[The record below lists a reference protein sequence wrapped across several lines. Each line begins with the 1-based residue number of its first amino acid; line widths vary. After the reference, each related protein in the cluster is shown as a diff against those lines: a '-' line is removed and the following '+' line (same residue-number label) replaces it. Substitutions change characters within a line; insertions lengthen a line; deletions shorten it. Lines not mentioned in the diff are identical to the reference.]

1 MPLDL
6 SILGQ
11 GVYTPREVARLIG
24 ATPQEII
31 RWTRGSGPSD
41 PLWKG
46 YYQEIDDSAELSFAD
61 LVEVRVVKSL
71 RNAKVSMQA
80 IRFAIQLANEKYEI
94 DRPLSSLG
102 FRTDGQEI
110 LIEALEKDGQLMS
123 LSKKRPGQK
132 VFKEIVQQSLVGLE
146 YDEDRPVRWRPEN
159 TKHIVIDPTRFFGEP
174 IIDKFGVSSN
184 TLYREFGEFGDIRY
198 LSQIYEIPTV
208 LIKDAISFESSLDS
222 TLGKKHGQSTI

>member
-1 MPLDL
+1 MPFDL
-6 SILGQ
+6 SILGH
-11 GVYTPREVARLIG
+11 GVYSPREAARLIG
-24 ATPQEII
+24 GTPQEVL

-46 YYQEIDDSAELSFAD
+46 YYQEIDDSTELSFAD

-71 RNAKVSMQA
+71 RYAKISMQA
-80 IRFAIQLANEKYEI
+80 IRYAIKLANDKYGI

-132 VFKEIVQQSLVGLE
+132 VFKDIVQQSLVDLE
-146 YDEDRPVRWRPEN
+146 YEKDRPILWRPKN
-159 TKHIVIDPTRFFGEP
+159 AKHIVIDPSRYFGDP
-174 IIDKFGVSSN
+174 IIDKYGISSN
-184 TLYREFGEFGDIRY
+184 TLYQEFKEFGDIRY
-198 LSQIYEIPTV
+198 LSQIYEIPV
-208 LIKDAISFESSLDS
+208 SFINDAISFESDLDNAQ
-222 TLGKKHGQSTI
+222 GQKHGQSII